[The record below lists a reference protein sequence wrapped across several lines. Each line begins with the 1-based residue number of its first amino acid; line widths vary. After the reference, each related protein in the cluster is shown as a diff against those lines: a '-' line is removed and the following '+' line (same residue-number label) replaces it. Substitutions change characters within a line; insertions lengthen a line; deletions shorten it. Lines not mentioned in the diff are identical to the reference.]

1 MREAIE
7 ALWLANIEDVHL
19 RAGLAERVGNR
30 PADAPAA
37 AGDDDTVI
45 AKFKA
50 RLTSKFRFDQH

>member
-37 AGDDDTVI
+37 AGDDD
-45 AKFKA
+45 A
-50 RLTSKFRFDQH
+50 